1 VQLELQRAIPDDSR
15 LQKAWNEL
23 VGHMDHPEVF
33 HTYEW
38 ARAASHAY
46 GKSLQPWLLLAHA
59 GSELAG
65 VACLAIDSQNRAS
78 FLNGTTADYCDLVS
92 RPEDRTQLVEM
103 VFAELRRSGVED
115 VALANLPEDSPT
127 VTALS
132 DVVSSIG
139 YHFSSRTGYFCPR
152 LSLGSA
158 EQRKRLK
165 DEIRKKKSYRYGM
178 NALGRQGR
186 VTLTHLRTWDE
197 IKPALPE
204 FYVAHVA
211 RFLSKDRLSNIARME
226 RRVFLSELARLLS
239 QSGWL
244 ALTQL
249 RVNHVPIAWNYGFS
263 FNGGWFY
270 YQPTFDTKFEKYS
283 PGVCLLSSMI
293 VEACDSPSWLTFDL
307 GLGAEGYKERF
318 ALGAPRRTLYVS
330 LSRSGARHFR
340 EVARYQVAQML
351 KQSPRMEISVRN
363 AIERIRAIRAGGAN
377 SQFVSSRQLLAKA
390 LSSWKEN
397 SFRDSPEPAQ
407 LDSSVPNSD
416 HLVPIDFR
424 LLAEAV
430 MAREGDAEFQPQES
444 RGA

>member
-1 VQLELQRAIPDDSR
+1 MLVELQRAIPDDSR

-38 ARAASHAY
+38 AKAASHAY
-46 GKSLQPWLLLAHA
+46 GKSLQPWLLLAHE

-65 VACLAIDSQNRAS
+65 VACLGIDSQNRAS

-92 RPEDRTQLVEM
+92 RPENRPQLVET

-115 VALANLPEDSPT
+115 VAFANLPEDSPT
-127 VTALS
+127 VAALS
-132 DVVSSIG
+132 GVAASLG
-139 YHFSSRTGYFCPR
+139 YHLSARTGYFCPR
-152 LSLGSA
+152 FSLGSA
-158 EQRKRLK
+158 EQRKCLK
-165 DEIRKKKSYRYGM
+165 DEIRKKKSYRYGI
-178 NALGRQGR
+178 NALARQGPI
-186 VTLTHLRTWDE
+186 TLTHLKTWHE

-211 RFLSKDRLSNIARME
+211 RFLSKDRLSNIAHME

-249 RVNHVPIAWNYGFS
+249 RVNNVPIAWNYGFS
-263 FNGGWFY
+263 FKGGWFY

-377 SQFVSSRQLLAKA
+377 SQFLSSRQLLAKA
-390 LSSWKEN
+390 LSSRKET
-397 SFRDSPEPAQ
+397 SFPESSQPA
-407 LDSSVPNSD
+407 LLESSALHSD

-424 LLAEAV
+424 VLAEAV
-430 MAREGDAEFQPQES
+430 MAREKDTEFQHQEPS
-444 RGA
+444 GA